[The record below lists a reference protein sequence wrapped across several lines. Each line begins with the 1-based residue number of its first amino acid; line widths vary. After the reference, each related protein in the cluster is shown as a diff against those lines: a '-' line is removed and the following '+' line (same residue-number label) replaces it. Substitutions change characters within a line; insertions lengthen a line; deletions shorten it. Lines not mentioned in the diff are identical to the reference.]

1 MKDMTGYLS
10 ASWIVLCRFALA
22 SLLLLPF
29 LWRARLRDLGWGAVA
44 GMVLFLCYV
53 FQIEG
58 LALTSSNR
66 NAFVTGLN
74 VMVPP
79 LLGVLMG
86 AKLERRIMLAL
97 ALALAGLFALCWEG
111 SFTWGRGDTLALLC
125 ALFFGI
131 YVKLME
137 TTTRKV
143 ERLMTLTA
151 SQIVTVALCAAIW
164 LLIREVPL
172 GSAERAEELPNYIS
186 YILTGLQTYGWNLLY
201 LGTVATAAIISLQTW
216 GQSHSSANEAAV
228 IYAFEPGCAAIF
240 AYFWLGETLAWNGLL
255 GAGLLISGMI
265 VSQWSTE
272 PLAPLAQQRP
282 LRILL
287 VNAGEADAISWAGL
301 VQPLRLAAAALGREV
316 LHLETMSPT
325 QVVLAQPGWHIA
337 LLVAD
342 EQQAPLAP
350 ELIRAVIE
358 RCRSADY
365 WGGVGAGVLWLAA
378 AGAMAG

>member
-1 MKDMTGYLS
+1 MSQHLRGISALLIVTLVWGTTFPAMKDMTGYLS

-29 LWRARLRDLGWGAVA
+29 MWRARLRDLGWGGLA
-44 GMVLFLCYV
+44 GVVLFLCYV

-79 LLGVLMG
+79 LLGVLLG

-97 ALALAGLFALCWEG
+97 VLALAGLFALCWEG
-111 SFTWGRGDTLALLC
+111 SFTWGRGDTLAMLC

-151 SQIVTVALCAAIW
+151 AQIMTVALCAAIW

-172 GSAERAEELPNYIS
+172 GSAERAEELPNYIA
-186 YILTGLQTYGWNLLY
+186 YIRAGLRTYGWNLLY
-201 LGTVATAAIISLQTW
+201 LGVVATAAIISLQTW

-272 PLAPLAQQRP
+272 RP
-282 LRILL
+282 
-287 VNAGEADAISWAGL
+287 
-301 VQPLRLAAAALGREV
+301 AAAL
-316 LHLETMSPT
+316 
-325 QVVLAQPGWHIA
+325 
-337 LLVAD
+337 
-342 EQQAPLAP
+342 AP
-350 ELIRAVIE
+350 E
-358 RCRSADY
+358 
-365 WGGVGAGVLWLAA
+365 
-378 AGAMAG
+378 